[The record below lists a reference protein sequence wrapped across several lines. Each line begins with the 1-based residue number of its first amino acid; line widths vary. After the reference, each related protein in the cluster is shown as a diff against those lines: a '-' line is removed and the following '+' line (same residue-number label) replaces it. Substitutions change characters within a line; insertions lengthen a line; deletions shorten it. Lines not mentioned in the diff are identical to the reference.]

1 MCFVEICIFVKTKM
15 AMRKILLGF
24 AVCIFC
30 ISCNFNNAKN
40 IKDCKFTFKSI
51 SELMVDNVSMDGKR
65 SLKDLS
71 PADFTTIS
79 RGLMNEMPISFTA
92 HVNIDNPNNQKAE
105 LSALE
110 WILLI
115 KDVEVANGV
124 LDEKVKIAPNES
136 VTIPIEVETNTRILK
151 NFSLTEVKNII
162 FAISSSKGLPPNSTL
177 KVKPAIVVGKKMI
190 KAPTYI
196 TIDFDSV

>member
-1 MCFVEICIFVKTKM
+1 
-15 AMRKILLGF
+15 MRRILFGF

-30 ISCNFNNAKN
+30 ASCNFNNAKN
-40 IKDCKFTFKSI
+40 IKDCNFTFKSI

-79 RGLMNEMPISFTA
+79 RGLMNEMPISFIA

-151 NFSLTEVKNII
+151 KFSLTEVKNII
-162 FAISSSKGLPPNSTL
+162 FAISSSKSLPPNSTL

-196 TIDFDSV
+196 TIDLDSVK